1 MLIEDYLGGLVH
13 FKSIEDL
20 LDLLGQGGVGGVIN
34 PVFTWNIQQ
43 KMVDKKTKF
52 RPEKMIG
59 SRTIWGAEKISI
71 PDPA

>member
-34 PVFTWNIQQ
+34 PVFT
-43 KMVDKKTKF
+43 
-52 RPEKMIG
+52 
-59 SRTIWGAEKISI
+59 
-71 PDPA
+71 